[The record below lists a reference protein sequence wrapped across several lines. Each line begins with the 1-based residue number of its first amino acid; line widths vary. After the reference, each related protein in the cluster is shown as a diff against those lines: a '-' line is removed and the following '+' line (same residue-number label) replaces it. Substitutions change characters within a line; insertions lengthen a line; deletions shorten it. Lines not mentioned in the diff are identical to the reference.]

1 MAFVRAIVLA
11 CAVAGAAAFNP
22 SVGAYG
28 RVGSLRKSVAYA
40 PAAKAP
46 KLSSRKAAATKLNM
60 AAKGYDLDLTGKVC
74 SEGLNFF
81 IPSWLCMC

>member
-1 MAFVRAIVLA
+1 MQD
-11 CAVAGAAAFNP
+11 
-22 SVGAYG
+22 
-28 RVGSLRKSVAYA
+28 GSHKIRKHLVQFSNKWYECKEAQDY
-40 PAAKAP
+40 
-46 KLSSRKAAATKLNM
+46 M